1 MQRKVLPLLVIS
13 LSGLAWLPI
22 PTKAIASTPLTRA
35 IVQDIYNL
43 VQLMPQNRPKRQ
55 ARRADAMIPGDGL
68 STGRSSLAQLRFNDG
83 SLARVGEQAV
93 FRFLPQT
100 RNFRLSNGTVLLL
113 IPPGRGTTR
122 VRTPS
127 AAAAVRGSA
136 LFLRYDEKT
145 DTTIVGAL
153 TNSGIEVF
161 DKDEANSHV
170 LKAGQMMLVVK
181 GKLKGLYDFDLRQ
194 FYETSDLVRG
204 LELNNTNP
212 TIATDAALDSVR
224 VETTEALNQQKP
236 VTGEGVITNPTFAQL
251 STDTSTAS
259 TTPSNNNQ
267 DSTIT
272 SKPDSSDSIDPANRR
287 QSRRVRETPVN
298 NPPVNQTPINQPPTP
313 SEPPVNQPPT
323 SQPESPTQPPVNPP
337 TQPESPTQPPIS
349 QPPSSQPP
357 INPPTKP
364 ESPVNPPPSSQP
376 PINPP
381 TKPESPVNPPPSSQP
396 PVNPPTKPESPVNP
410 PTQPE
415 SPVNPPPS
423 SPPPPINQPPS
434 SQPPPVN
441 PPPSSQPPVNPPT
454 QSESLTRPPV
464 NQQPIERPVPQP
476 QPESPSREQPDSRPP
491 GRLEP
496 PNSRPEENLNNS
508 GASRTGY

>member
-22 PTKAIASTPLTRA
+22 STKAIASTPLTRA
-35 IVQDIYNL
+35 VVQDIYNL

-55 ARRADAMIPGDGL
+55 ARPADAMIPGDGL

-136 LFLRYDEKT
+136 LFLRYNEKT

-153 TNSGIEVF
+153 TDSGIEVF

-181 GKLKGLYDFDLRQ
+181 GKLQGLYDFDLRQ

-259 TTPSNNNQ
+259 TTPSHNNQ

-272 SKPDSSDSIDPANRR
+272 IQPDSSDSIDPANRR

-298 NPPVNQTPINQPPTP
+298 NPPVNQTPINQPPPTP
-313 SEPPVNQPPT
+313 SEPPVNQPPINQPPTPSELPVKQPPT
-323 SQPESPTQPPVNPP
+323 SQPESPTSPPSSQPPVNPP
-337 TQPESPTQPPIS
+337 TQPESPT
-349 QPPSSQPP
+349 
-357 INPPTKP
+357 
-364 ESPVNPPPSSQP
+364 
-376 PINPP
+376 
-381 TKPESPVNPPPSSQP
+381 PPPSSQP
-396 PVNPPTKPESPVNP
+396 PVNPPI
-410 PTQPE
+410 QPE
-415 SPVNPPPS
+415 SPVNPP
-423 SPPPPINQPPS
+423 IQPES
-434 SQPPPVN
+434 PVN
-441 PPPSSQPPVNPPT
+441 P
-454 QSESLTRPPV
+454 PPV

-476 QPESPSREQPDSRPP
+476 QPELSPREQPDSRPP